1 MHVLILVG
9 NTGSGKS
16 TIFNFLCGATF
27 KYVVT
32 DDEEYL
38 DLDQECELY
47 SEMNNGMK
55 SVTKEPKY
63 YYNETF
69 NHLLI
74 DFPGFHDTNGEID
87 QLIIQ
92 MIFYKFITKS
102 NVKIAYVITHPS
114 NDFIERG

>member
-1 MHVLILVG
+1 
-9 NTGSGKS
+9 
-16 TIFNFLCGATF
+16 
-27 KYVVT
+27 
-32 DDEEYL
+32 
-38 DLDQECELY
+38 
-47 SEMNNGMK
+47 MNSGMK

-63 YYNETF
+63 YYHEDY

-102 NVKIAYVITHPS
+102 NVKIAYVITHP
-114 NDFIERG
+114 